1 MENVSDALKMAG
13 SVLLFIIGLSVAIL
27 AFSQAREA
35 IDTVLRYTD
44 REYLTIEGDSRF
56 YYLSNKNDTNRY
68 VGLETIIPSMVR
80 AAKESYKIVFEFDDN
95 YYLYKERVSK
105 EEIKEVDSKQWS
117 KPSEVIAGIL
127 YGTSADADFIN
138 RFGVELNSTCLYDYI
153 LEKQRNNY
161 LIKESLGV
169 YVQEEIKSEGD
180 TSVDTGTSSVPEINQ
195 YQQRII
201 TYTFIRQ

>member
-35 IDTVLRYTD
+35 IDAVLKYTD

-56 YYLSNKNDTNRY
+56 YYLSNTNDKNRY

-80 AAKESYKIVFEFDDN
+80 AAKESYKIVFEFDDD

-127 YGTSADADFIN
+127 YGTTEDANFIN
-138 RFGVELNSTCLYDYI
+138 RFGVELNSTSLYDYI
-153 LEKQRNNY
+153 VNKQRNNY

-169 YVQEEIKSEGD
+169 YIQEEIRNEGD
-180 TSVDTGTSSVPEINQ
+180 TSVDTGTSSVPEANQ

-201 TYTFIRQ
+201 TYTFIKQ

>member
-35 IDTVLRYTD
+35 IDAVLKYTD

-56 YYLSNKNDTNRY
+56 YYLSNTNDTNRY

-80 AAKESYKIVFEFDDN
+80 AAKESYKIVFEFDDD

-127 YGTSADADFIN
+127 YGTTEDANFIN
-138 RFGVELNSTCLYDYI
+138 RFGVELNSTSLYDYI
-153 LEKQRNNY
+153 VNKQRNN
-161 LIKESLGV
+161 
-169 YVQEEIKSEGD
+169 
-180 TSVDTGTSSVPEINQ
+180 
-195 YQQRII
+195 
-201 TYTFIRQ
+201 